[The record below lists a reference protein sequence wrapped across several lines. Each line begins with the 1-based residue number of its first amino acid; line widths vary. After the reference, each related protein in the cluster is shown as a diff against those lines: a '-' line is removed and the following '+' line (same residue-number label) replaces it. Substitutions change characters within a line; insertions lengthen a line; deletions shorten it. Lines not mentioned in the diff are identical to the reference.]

1 MLHWSRT
8 RYEFLSLKDILIK
21 ETKSQSNF
29 LKRLQ
34 MRDHSI
40 LNGTTR
46 LLGWFVVTKIPVLIN
61 INYAECRKNYFEDG
75 TEWLECHV
83 YKKMVSWDM
92 FLFRI
97 FVFFFSIFFLDGKC
111 KLFLIH
117 FIYFDMKIWYFFN
130 MVNASQILLYDKFK
144 LVELS

>member
-75 TEWLECHV
+75 TEWLECPV

-97 FVFFFSIFFLDGKC
+97 FVCFFFDFFVGREMQTFSYPFY
-111 KLFLIH
+111 LFWHENLIL
-117 FIYFDMKIWYFFN
+117 F
-130 MVNASQILLYDKFK
+130 
-144 LVELS
+144 

>member
-8 RYEFLSLKDILIK
+8 RCEFLSLKDILIK

-46 LLGWFVVTKIPVLIN
+46 LLGWFVVTKIPLLIN

-75 TEWLECHV
+75 TEWLECPV

-97 FVFFFSIFFLDGKC
+97 FVCFFFRFFCRTGNANFFLSILSILTWKFDT
-111 KLFLIH
+111 FLIWLMLLKY
-117 FIYFDMKIWYFFN
+117 FIW
-130 MVNASQILLYDKFK
+130 
-144 LVELS
+144 